1 MKAINM
7 NTLKKKRNMLLVF
20 LTAALLALGITGG
33 AIFAQEAGADDDGA
47 HNDSTKKGMASRVA
61 AILGLGEQEVE
72 DAFKQAG
79 REMRDERFENRMDR
93 LVDKGQLTE
102 DEAVEAVDWY
112 QSRPED
118 IGPGRRG
125 FGMKGRGHQR
135 FGSGFGGFA
144 MRGAGGFAHDGS

>member
-33 AIFAQEAGADDDGA
+33 AIFAQEAGADDD
-47 HNDSTKKGMASRVA
+47 STKKGMASRVA

-79 REMRDERFENRMDR
+79 REMRDERFENRMVR
-93 LVDKGQLTE
+93 LVDNGQITE

-135 FGSGFGGFA
+135 FGSGFGGFG

>member
-20 LTAALLALGITGG
+20 WTTALLALGITGG

-93 LVDKGQLTE
+93 LVDKGQITE
-102 DEAVEAVDWY
+102 DEAVEAVD
-112 QSRPED
+112 
-118 IGPGRRG
+118 
-125 FGMKGRGHQR
+125 
-135 FGSGFGGFA
+135 
-144 MRGAGGFAHDGS
+144 

>member
-61 AILGLGEQEVE
+61 AILGLGEQEVRTPSNR
-72 DAFKQAG
+72 QAG
-79 REMRDERFENRMDR
+79 KCETRGSRTEWTGWWTRER
-93 LVDKGQLTE
+93 
-102 DEAVEAVDWY
+102 
-112 QSRPED
+112 
-118 IGPGRRG
+118 
-125 FGMKGRGHQR
+125 
-135 FGSGFGGFA
+135 
-144 MRGAGGFAHDGS
+144 

>member
-1 MKAINM
+1 MKAINK
-7 NTLKKKRNMLLVF
+7 NTLKKKRNMLLVLF
-20 LTAALLALGITGG
+20 TAVLLTLGITGG
-33 AIFAQEAGADDDGA
+33 AVFAQEAGADEDGA
-47 HNDSTKKGMASRVA
+47 RQSMASRVA

-79 REMRDERFENRMDR
+79 REMQDERFENRMDR
-93 LVDKGQLTE
+93 LVAKGQITE

-118 IGPGRRG
+118 IGPGRKG

-135 FGSGFGGFA
+135 FGSGSGGFG
-144 MRGAGGFAHDGS
+144 MRGAGGFAHGGS